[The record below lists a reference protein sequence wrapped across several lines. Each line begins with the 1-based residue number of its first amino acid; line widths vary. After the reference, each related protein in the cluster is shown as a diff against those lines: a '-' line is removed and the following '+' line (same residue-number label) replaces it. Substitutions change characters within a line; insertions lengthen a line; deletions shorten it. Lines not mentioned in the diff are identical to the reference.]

1 MAKTKQIELP
11 KKVLREPLRLK
22 KEKFESEGW
31 KIYQLS
37 STGQWFGEKDKT
49 QLHFEKIE
57 KLYTEIEKA
66 NQSKRKFVEVDA
78 KRLNSGDIYKS
89 NSLMSIMEGKIKTPF
104 EFEGSHY
111 VWTGAV
117 SGGAGHGWSEVDAYK
132 VVPLAEFRGETR
144 TYGERFSLPDSHP
157 DRYGY
162 NKIRVTYKK
171 EEFVLV
177 GPKVTFVPKKDNPL
191 AGYYPQE
198 VVDKSKKLPFATKEV
213 FAKKGEY
220 EANGWLFEYNPEKD
234 QWSAEK
240 QFGEDIEGFSNVNGL
255 DRILGFCEKLEL
267 KYQKAEAKPVS
278 PKQEYHEISVYQ
290 ISPSES
296 EPQKERQLEFTEEN
310 IAEMANSIRAEGV
323 IQPILVRP
331 LADGFEL
338 VAGERRW
345 RGAMAAGL
353 EKIPAVIRNLTDEK
367 VIKLQ
372 LHENLKR
379 HGIHP
384 LQEAFTYDYMSRKQ
398 GKSLEEIADEAG
410 KKIGY
415 IAQRKRLV
423 HLSDKVKDF
432 FRRNDITVSH
442 ALEIAKFPI
451 KDQDEVLELAF
462 NSFGYTTQALYPMSR
477 FTENIQ
483 KFFLLRLDKAP
494 FSLTS
499 KDLGNVPCVECGY
512 RTSAQPLLF
521 TQQSAN
527 DDSCTFRGCWN
538 NKVVKNEK
546 LEKEKAEAKAS
557 KTAKKSVKD
566 LIEPKTESSN
576 QKDEKS
582 TQLKTPEEKTEN
594 DRIILKNK
602 NSKFD
607 KEIFEAVRLRVA
619 KKAVAKVDDSVPGT
633 DAPAFRR
640 IVARMWELQC
650 ESDEDVTERI
660 CEWLGLDTDIFPY
673 DYGATFADVFEHI
686 SNLSG
691 NLVRK
696 LWFLLIFETY
706 QTQNDVMDLADEK
719 GIDYIILDAEERLAQ
734 APMDRKD
741 EYRYYLH
748 QLESGNK
755 NAVMPKRYL

>member
-11 KKVLREPLRLK
+11 KKVLREPLQLK
-22 KEKFESEGW
+22 KEKFEAMGW
-31 KIYQLS
+31 KIYQLN

-57 KLYTEIEKA
+57 KLFTEIEK
-66 NQSKRKFVEVDA
+66 
-78 KRLNSGDIYKS
+78 LKS
-89 NSLMSIMEGKIKTPF
+89 
-104 EFEGSHY
+104 
-111 VWTGAV
+111 
-117 SGGAGHGWSEVDAYK
+117 
-132 VVPLAEFRGETR
+132 
-144 TYGERFSLPDSHP
+144 
-157 DRYGY
+157 
-162 NKIRVTYKK
+162 
-171 EEFVLV
+171 
-177 GPKVTFVPKKDNPL
+177 NPL

-198 VVDKSKKLPFATKEV
+198 ISDKTELFLQKTALEE
-213 FAKKGEY
+213 KG
-220 EANGWLFEYNPEKD
+220 WSFEHNEGKD
-234 QWSAEK
+234 EWSASK
-240 QFGEDIEGFSNVNGL
+240 QFGKFIEGFENVNDL
-255 DRILGFCEKLEL
+255 HRLIHFCEKLEL
-267 KYQKAEAKPVS
+267 KYQEKAEAQPVS

-415 IAQRKRLV
+415 VAQRKRLV

-633 DAPAFRR
+633 NAPAFRR